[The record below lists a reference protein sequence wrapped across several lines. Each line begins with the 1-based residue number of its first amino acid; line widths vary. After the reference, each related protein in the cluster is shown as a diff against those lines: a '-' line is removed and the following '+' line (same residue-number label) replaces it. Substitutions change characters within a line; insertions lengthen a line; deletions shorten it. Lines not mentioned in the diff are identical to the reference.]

1 MYLNRAGM
9 SGRPFGN
16 TSLILL
22 PNLGKII
29 NIHKSMLDEGSETS
43 ELVQEVENE
52 QKQIAVTSWDHIA
65 PTSFQSTKNSEL
77 LPKLQD
83 TTAKMK
89 VWFPLP

>member
-1 MYLNRAGM
+1 MVYLNRAGL

-16 TSLILL
+16 TSLIQL
-22 PNLGKII
+22 PNLSKII

-65 PTSFQSTKNSEL
+65 PNLFSQQKILSFYRNSRI
-77 LPKLQD
+77 PQQK
-83 TTAKMK
+83 
-89 VWFPLP
+89 